1 MIVPMWFRRPIRT
14 SSCFSDTLFPDNTF
28 SIWNSHF
35 LCLSD
40 GRATCI
46 DLVSMNQPRTILHSS
61 TRPSANNFFWDRTGF
76 LGIVSLLSKGR
87 AIELIVSAMALLT
100 LDGLVSMSGATPIES
115 SIYMSVIPVSLMGS
129 LIASSLPVL
138 NGISSGRLIM
148 S

>member
-1 MIVPMWFRRPIRT
+1 
-14 SSCFSDTLFPDNTF
+14 
-28 SIWNSHF
+28 
-35 LCLSD
+35 
-40 GRATCI
+40 
-46 DLVSMNQPRTILHSS
+46 
-61 TRPSANNFFWDRTGF
+61 
-76 LGIVSLLSKGR
+76 LLSKGR

-100 LDGLVSMSGATPIES
+100 LDGLVSMSGETPIES

>member
-1 MIVPMWFRRPIRT
+1 M
-14 SSCFSDTLFPDNTF
+14 
-28 SIWNSHF
+28 
-35 LCLSD
+35 
-40 GRATCI
+40 
-46 DLVSMNQPRTILHSS
+46 
-61 TRPSANNFFWDRTGF
+61 
-76 LGIVSLLSKGR
+76 LSKGR